1 MKTRDTGFTL
11 IELMIAVAIV
21 GILSAIALPAYN
33 SYVIKGKRS
42 QAKAVM
48 LNLSMNEERYYTN
61 NNAYYPASGVAWT
74 AAPTAEPQGW
84 PNFAGTNM
92 SSRTYDLSV
101 VDTATTYTITAT
113 PSNGF
118 SDTQCG
124 ALTLD
129 STGVKGNGGTVTS
142 GASPCW

>member
-1 MKTRDTGFTL
+1 MKTRAAGFTL
-11 IELMIAVAIV
+11 IELMVAVAII
-21 GILSAIALPAYN
+21 GILSAIAMPAYN
-33 SYVIKGKRS
+33 NYVKNSKRS

-101 VDTATTYTITAT
+101 VNTTTTYTITAT

-129 STGVKGNGGTVTS
+129 STGTKTNNGTAGK
-142 GASPCW
+142 SPCW